1 MKIQIS
7 KIQGENQRKFE
18 FSIPISV
25 REQTYMD
32 STQARISP
40 VASKIFGFPWADSVT
55 VGPRWVMVTKQ
66 DWVDWEVLEEPL
78 KTILEEHFSDRKGA
92 IEENPGINQKAGE
105 PQPLEPSSNGVD
117 NKIPQQDGETFG
129 LDSPDAKS
137 IQKLMEEEINPAL
150 ASHGGYVT
158 LHSVKGDQAFIE
170 MGGGCQGCAMSY
182 MTLKEGIEEA
192 IKESVPGIKQVVDVT
207 DHSGGENPYF

>member
-7 KIQGENQRKFE
+7 KVQGENQRKFE
-18 FSIPISV
+18 LSVPISV

-32 STQARISP
+32 STQARVSP
-40 VASKIFGFPWADSVT
+40 VASKIFGFPWAGSVT
-55 VGPRWVMVTKQ
+55 VGTHWVTVTKQ
-66 DWVDWEVLEEPL
+66 DWVDWEVLEQPL
-78 KTILEEHFSDRKGA
+78 KTILEEHFSDRKGD
-92 IEENPGINQKAGE
+92 IEENPEINQKAGDGK
-105 PQPLEPSSNGVD
+105 PSESFSNGED
-117 NKIPQQDGETFG
+117 SKIPQHNGETFG
-129 LDSPDAKS
+129 LNSPDAKS

-182 MTLKEGIEEA
+182 MTLKEGIEQA
-192 IKESVPGIKQVVDVT
+192 IKEAVPGIKQVVDVT
-207 DHSGGENPYF
+207 DHSVGENPYF